1 MENVFCAFSCTSA
14 LGKWESECEL
24 ASSVSW
30 KMFFALFLASGA
42 VGSDGG
48 QEGEMVSGSKRGTS
62 CENLSRLAMLYQY
75 QSDENL
81 SQYL

>member
-1 MENVFCAFSCTSA
+1 MHWLFVIFIGNVSWQYYF
-14 LGKWESECEL
+14 ECEL

-42 VGSDGG
+42 PGSDGG